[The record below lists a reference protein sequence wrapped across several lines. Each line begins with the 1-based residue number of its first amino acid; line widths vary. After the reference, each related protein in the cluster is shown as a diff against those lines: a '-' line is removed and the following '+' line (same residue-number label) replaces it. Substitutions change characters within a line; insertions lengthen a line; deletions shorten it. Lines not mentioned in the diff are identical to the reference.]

1 MKNYIN
7 NIIALVWISTSALS
21 TAKAQSIN
29 IDSMYY
35 SDLDSV
41 ALAKQVEIDEN
52 TYHWI
57 DTVEESC
64 YAAID
69 EHIRSIK
76 KRYKSIPLLAKD
88 ITAPY
93 TKEEDKIRAIFIWVS
108 NNIAYD
114 CKEYHNKNR
123 KISGP
128 IIKSNDNKYQ
138 RASKWADTYYNYANN
153 VLKKRKGICEGYA
166 SLFYELCKA
175 SGVKCEVVHGKV
187 KKEKDG
193 KIKYTAHAWNK
204 VYMNEE
210 WFYLDATWAAGAC
223 DEKVTKFYKGFSN
236 KYYLTPTWR
245 PYDSHIENS
254 KQTKRRN
261 ELVGNW

>member
-1 MKNYIN
+1 MKNYTH
-7 NIIALVWISTSALS
+7 NIIALVCIVTSAITPALS
-21 TAKAQSIN
+21 QSIN
-29 IDSMYY
+29 IDSLFY
-35 SDLDSV
+35 SDVDSV

-57 DTVEESC
+57 DTVEEST
-64 YAAID
+64 YATID
-69 EHIRSIK
+69 KHIRGMK
-76 KRYKSIPLLAKD
+76 KRYKSIPVLAND
-88 ITAPY
+88 ITASY

-114 CKEYHNKNR
+114 CKEYHNKN
-123 KISGP
+123 KTISGP
-128 IIKSNDNKYQ
+128 VIKSNDNKYE
-138 RASKWADTYYNYANN
+138 RASKWADIYYNYASK
-153 VLKKRKGICEGYA
+153 VLKNRKGICEGY
-166 SLFYELCKA
+166 SCLFYELCKA
-175 SGVKCEVVHGKV
+175 SGIKCEVVHGKV
-187 KKEKDG
+187 KKEKNG
-193 KIKYTAHAWNK
+193 KFRYASHAWNK

-210 WFYLDATWAAGAC
+210 WFYLDVTWAAGAC

-245 PYDSHIENS
+245 PYESHIENS